1 MPQRG
6 FQLVFVFAEHIG
18 RPLPLQLQRFISDIG
33 AVVAQQPLFQ
43 IADEF
48 GLLALVHAVAMQQC
62 TTHAQTD
69 FHAALRIRQIRP
81 RLRLPQPR
89 LRRCQIGRAGK
100 GGVNQAIELGV
111 VECPPPLRENRRLRM
126 GGQAEGGGGF
136 NRGGGVLGMSGA
148 ARKQHGTEEKQGKAF
163 EHFENRQKNG
173 NRDDY
178 SKKRSGAV
186 SENVNVSGRLKT
198 E

>member
-1 MPQRG
+1 M
-6 FQLVFVFAEHIG
+6 
-18 RPLPLQLQRFISDIG
+18 QLQRFVSDIG

-136 NRGGGVLGMSGA
+136 NRGERFALRRRTSRQAQGA
-148 ARKQHGTEEKQGKAF
+148 AYAAKKA
-163 EHFENRQKNG
+163 ETHHNPPC
-173 NRDDY
+173 
-178 SKKRSGAV
+178 
-186 SENVNVSGRLKT
+186 
-198 E
+198 